1 MLKKYYF
8 LNAEAKLELKND
20 SAQLLKA
27 ACPEVQAALVS
38 ASIRDAIPG
47 REASHSGVLELWFR
61 EAADTSSFDATSL
74 FGNSVVVKH
83 QLEGFERTVMRTPEF
98 YSSPSIKGLY
108 AFRRK
113 QDMPVEEF
121 QQYWWHNHGPIASL
135 TEGAT
140 CYVQTHITLE
150 SYGQGNPPFDGVTE
164 LYWPNL
170 NVALAALGSRQM
182 TEDQG
187 DDAKNFVDL
196 SSVDL
201 AMTEQHMIIP
211 PWKETA

>member
-1 MLKKYYF
+1 MIKKYYF
-8 LNAEAKLELKND
+8 LKAESKLDLKED
-20 SAQLLKA
+20 AAQHLKPS
-27 ACPEVQAALVS
+27 CPTVQAALVS
-38 ASIRDAIPG
+38 AALADAIPG
-47 REASHSGVLELWFR
+47 RPASHSGVLELCFKSQ
-61 EAADTSSFDATSL
+61 AATSNFEAGSL
-74 FGNSVVVKH
+74 FDNSVEVSH
-83 QLEGFERTVMRTPEF
+83 QLEGFERTVMRTPQF
-98 YSSPSIKGLY
+98 YSGPSIKGVY

-113 QDMPVEEF
+113 PDLAVEEF

-150 SYGQGNPPFDGVTE
+150 SYQEERPPFDGVTE

-170 NVALAALGSRQM
+170 NVALAALASRQM

-187 DDAKNFVDL
+187 NDAKNFVDL
-196 SSVDL
+196 GSVDL